1 MAIETGGAAF
11 PIPGNVLASEPQKGM
26 SLRDWFA
33 GQALLGILNK
43 GVQSAE
49 SVHLTA
55 YLIADQ
61 MLAERKKDRG

>member
-1 MAIETGGAAF
+1 MAIDNGGPAF
-11 PIPGNVLASEPQKGM
+11 AHPGNHVMSRPQEGM